1 MSARP
6 RRRNRGFTIVELV
19 AVIAII
25 AVLGAFAAPLL
36 LNGAGPLAERGYA
49 DELASTL
56 RVARSVAVATSCDVQ
71 FSLNSGAYQVM
82 QRAASGGGASPCL
95 LAGAFVTPVRRNDGG
110 NNTLSGAAP
119 TDVNVPVDATFTFA
133 GNTGAIAGGV
143 APPAMTVGAFTLT
156 VSADGWIQI
165 Q

>member
-6 RRRNRGFTIVELV
+6 RRRNRGFTIVELI

-25 AVLGAFAAPLL
+25 AILGAFAAPLL
-36 LNGAGPLAERGYA
+36 LDGSSPLTQRGYA

-71 FSLNSGAYQVM
+71 FSLNAGAYQVT
-82 QRAASGGGASPCL
+82 QRAASGGGNLPCL
-95 LAGAFVTPVRRNDGG
+95 GSGSFVTPVRRNDG
-110 NNTLSGAAP
+110 NTLSGSAPAA
-119 TDVNVPVDATFTFA
+119 VNVPVNTMFTF
-133 GNTGAIAGGV
+133 GGKTGAIVGGA
-143 APPAMTVGAFTLT
+143 APPAMTVGVFTLT
-156 VSADGWIQI
+156 VSADGWIQV